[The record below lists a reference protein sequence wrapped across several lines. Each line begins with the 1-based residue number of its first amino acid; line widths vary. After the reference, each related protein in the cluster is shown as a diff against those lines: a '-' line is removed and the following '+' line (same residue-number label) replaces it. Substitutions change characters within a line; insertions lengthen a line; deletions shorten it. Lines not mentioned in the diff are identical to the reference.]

1 MIWIVFAAMVALA
14 LLVLLRPL
22 LAAPAAMAARSDY
35 DLMVYKDQLG
45 ELSRD
50 VERGLVNADQAE
62 AARTEIQRRMLAA
75 TDGDKGGGAAA
86 ALRKGK
92 VAPVIITVLVPVLA
106 VLLYLPLGAPE
117 LPDSPYAGRV
127 AQINEMK
134 EKAATIQAMVTRLA
148 ERLRQ
153 DPSDGKGWAMLG
165 RSYRAMGMAE
175 EAKDAYRK
183 AVTLLPSET
192 QARIEL
198 AIMLLEEAEG
208 DALPD
213 EAVLRLEEVLAITPD
228 QPDALYF
235 TGLSAAMKGDS
246 ARAKARWNRL
256 LMVLP
261 ADSPARGQVEKD
273 MARLK

>member
-14 LLVLLRPL
+14 LMVLLRPL
-22 LAAPAAMAARSDY
+22 LSAPLAAADRSDY

-45 ELSRD
+45 ELARD
-50 VERGLVNADQAE
+50 VERGLVNKDQAE

-75 TDGDKGGGAAA
+75 SDGDKGAVAA
-86 ALRKGK
+86 KSGK
-92 VAPVIITVLVPVLA
+92 LAPILIAVLLPLLA
-106 VLLYLPLGAPE
+106 VMLYLPLGAPE
-117 LPDSPYAGRV
+117 LPDRPYAGRA
-127 AQINEMK
+127 AQIAEMQD
-134 EKAATIQAMVTRLA
+134 KAATIQAMVTRLA

-165 RSYRAMGMAE
+165 RSYRALGRAE
-175 EAKDAYRK
+175 EAKEAYRK
-183 AVTLLPSET
+183 AVTLLPADT
-192 QARIEL
+192 QTRLEL

-208 DALPD
+208 DSLPD
-213 EAVLRLEEVLAITPD
+213 EAISRLEEVLALSPD

-261 ADSPARGQVEKD
+261 AESPARAQVEKD
-273 MARLK
+273 MARLGG